1 MNRGEKYA
9 RLDIIVTQ
17 PDGKKF
23 NVELQNR
30 DEHNYKERSVFN
42 CSKLF
47 TRDVKAGD
55 EYKAIPK
62 TICINILQF
71 KLFKNDRWRCTV
83 YPIIEETGE
92 VVTPKWEIIYFQT
105 PFLPKDKSS
114 SLIEWLTFFTLET
127 KSELTLMKE
136 YSENRTVHKALEVV
150 EMMNNFGRL
159 KEIARARE
167 EAHFNEWWQLG
178 SAKQAGI
185 EIGEANRNFEIAK
198 NLASLGV
205 SLELIMKATG
215 LSVEDIQNLNANT
228 E

>member
-1 MNRGEKYA
+1 
-9 RLDIIVTQ
+9 
-17 PDGKKF
+17 
-23 NVELQNR
+23 
-30 DEHNYKERSVFN
+30 
-42 CSKLF
+42 
-47 TRDVKAGD
+47 VKAGD